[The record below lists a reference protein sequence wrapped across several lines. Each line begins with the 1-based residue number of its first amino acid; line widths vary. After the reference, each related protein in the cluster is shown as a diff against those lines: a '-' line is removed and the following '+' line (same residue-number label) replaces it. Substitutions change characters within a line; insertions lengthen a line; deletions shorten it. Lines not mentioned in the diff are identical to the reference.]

1 MKRVLSTPRKRRKV
15 DGVRTKAATRKAKR
29 KRKEKRTRRGKER
42 ERKRERERGEGGEER
57 EKENGRYRFIRPRW
71 ARRRGAFGHLRPKVS
86 LVSARVAGAMLPP
99 HAGGGFAVTRARQPA
114 ETTLLRARRGNF
126 LDENCITEL
135 WSDAPNP
142 PRTGAVAPCTRIA
155 RTCAPD
161 VGTLLS
167 SDSPYLS
174 LSLSLFEPC
183 SDVESGEA
191 WGNIGRRRTAAPVS
205 RAGFI
210 LAGEALSTIVS
221 AELNV
226 HLAHVL
232 FRVQSPSW
240 SKRVEVL
247 AGE

>member
-1 MKRVLSTPRKRRKV
+1 VCGRRQQ
-15 DGVRTKAATRKAKR
+15 
-29 KRKEKRTRRGKER
+29 
-42 ERKRERERGEGGEER
+42 RERGEGGEER

-161 VGTLLS
+161 VGTPLS

-174 LSLSLFEPC
+174 LSLSVRALF
-183 SDVESGEA
+183 
-191 WGNIGRRRTAAPVS
+191 
-205 RAGFI
+205 
-210 LAGEALSTIVS
+210 
-221 AELNV
+221 
-226 HLAHVL
+226 
-232 FRVQSPSW
+232 
-240 SKRVEVL
+240 
-247 AGE
+247 